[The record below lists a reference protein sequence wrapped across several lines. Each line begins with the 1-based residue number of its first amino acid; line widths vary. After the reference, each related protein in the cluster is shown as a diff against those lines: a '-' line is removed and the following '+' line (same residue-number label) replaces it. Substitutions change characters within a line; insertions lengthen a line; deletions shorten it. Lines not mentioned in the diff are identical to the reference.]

1 MKSLST
7 VLSCPLLYLITR
19 PLSPLLPNNQNRSGI
34 SVSRLIVA
42 TETTVDPYIN
52 ARSGRI
58 PAIRLTSFI
67 KTSPRTT
74 AAIQRRERHWMS
86 IYVRTQFP
94 RQPSL
99 SSSPPKK
106 SSFRPIYARIY
117 VDEMQEVWMA
127 RDRDVVNTVS
137 SLGNVGGYAGWFTD
151 SRYSFTIKEII
162 GLSRVKECV
171 KLFGSKVKLPLNNIS
186 CVSIKKSDVISNFV
200 LF

>member
-1 MKSLST
+1 MIISKIYMKSLST

-74 AAIQRRERHWMS
+74 AAIQRRELHWMS

-117 VDEMQEVWMA
+117 VDEDA
-127 RDRDVVNTVS
+127 RSVNGPWQRRRKYGFFSWKRWRICWLVHGFA
-137 SLGNVGGYAGWFTD
+137 L
-151 SRYSFTIKEII
+151 
-162 GLSRVKECV
+162 
-171 KLFGSKVKLPLNNIS
+171 
-186 CVSIKKSDVISNFV
+186 
-200 LF
+200 